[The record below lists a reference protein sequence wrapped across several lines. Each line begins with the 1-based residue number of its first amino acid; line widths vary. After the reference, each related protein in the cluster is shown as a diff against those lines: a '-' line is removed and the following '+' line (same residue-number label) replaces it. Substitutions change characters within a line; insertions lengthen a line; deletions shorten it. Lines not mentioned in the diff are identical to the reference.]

1 VVFFFTQNVP
11 LPRMKSALSPAR
23 NTVPT
28 PTVFTTTEVILP
40 GAVEPSGL
48 LLRTRQ
54 VSALAAGQVL
64 VAMEASGV
72 SFAEQAMRRDRY
84 PGMPKFPFVPGYD
97 LVGTVVAVGPGVAAE
112 LISQRVA
119 ALTKTGGWATYAT
132 LAAADLLPVPAG
144 TDPAAAETLIVN
156 GITAWQMLHRKARIQ
171 RGQTVLVHGAN
182 GGVGTVLVQLAQ
194 LAGVRVIGTAA
205 PRHHAA
211 LRAQGVEPLDYAA
224 PDLTQQVRQLAPGG
238 VDAAFDH
245 VGGASVS
252 RSFRLLAPGGT
263 LVSYAVAGELRGK
276 RSVVVQFCGLLLRL
290 LWLNSTS
297 RGRKAGFYNIWSGKS
312 SMAFRTH
319 LREDFT
325 QLMQLLGQ
333 GQLTPQIAARFP
345 LAQISQAME
354 LAESHTAYGK
364 VVILPGQP

>member
-1 VVFFFTQNVP
+1 
-11 LPRMKSALSPAR
+11 MKNTLTAAPDTAPAP
-23 NTVPT
+23 VG
-28 PTVFTTTEVILP
+28 FTTTEVILP

-54 VSALAAGQVL
+54 LAGPAAGQVL
-64 VAMEASGV
+64 MEVEASGV

-112 LISQRVA
+112 LVGQRVA

-132 LAAADLLPVPAG
+132 LAAEDLLPVPAG

-211 LRAQGVEPLDYAA
+211 LRAQGIAPLDYAA

-238 VDAAFDH
+238 VNAVFDH
-245 VGGASVS
+245 IGGASVS

-276 RSVVVQFCGLLLRL
+276 RSVIVQFCGLLLRL
-290 LWLNSTS
+290 LWLNISS
-297 RGRKAGFYNIWSGKS
+297 RGRKAGFYNIWSGKGS
-312 SMAFRTH
+312 TAFRTQ
-319 LREDFT
+319 LREDFS
-325 QLMQLLGQ
+325 QLMQLLSR
-333 GQLTPQIAARFP
+333 GQLTAQIAARFP
-345 LAQISQAME
+345 LAQIGQAME
-354 LAESHTAYGK
+354 LAESRTAYGK
-364 VVILPGQP
+364 VVILPAQP

>member
-1 VVFFFTQNVP
+1 VVFFFTNNS
-11 LPRMKSALSPAR
+11 LLSLMKNALIAPRSTTPAQA
-23 NTVPT
+23 V
-28 PTVFTTTEVILP
+28 VTTTEVILP
-40 GAVEPSGL
+40 GAVEASGL

-54 VSALAAGQVL
+54 LAAPAAGQVL
-64 VAMEASGV
+64 VEVEASGV

-97 LVGTVVAVGPGVAAE
+97 LVGTVVAVGPSGTAE
-112 LISQRVA
+112 LIGQRVA
-119 ALTKTGGWATYAT
+119 ALTKTGGWATHAI

-144 TDPAAAETLIVN
+144 IDPAAAETLIVN

-224 PDLTQQVRQLAPGG
+224 PDLAQQVRHLAPGG

-245 VGGASVS
+245 IGGASVS

-263 LVSYAVAGELRGK
+263 LVSYAVAGELRGQ
-276 RSVVVQFCGLLLRL
+276 RSVVVQFCGLLVRL
-290 LWLNSTS
+290 LWLNISS
-297 RGRKAGFYNIWSGKS
+297 RGRKASFYNIWSGKGS
-312 SMAFRTH
+312 TAFRTH
-319 LREDFT
+319 LREDFG

-354 LAESHTAYGK
+354 LAESRTAYGK
-364 VVILPGQP
+364 VIILPTQP